1 MKTAFHTALA
11 TAALL
16 AATPTLAR
24 ERASTTA
31 MTCKAANALVTQ
43 RGAVVLGSGGSSYD
57 RYVRSETL
65 CPTGLYGRAAFVPTR
80 DNPQCYIGYYC
91 SGMPEFFDR

>member
-1 MKTAFHTALA
+1 MKTSFLVAFA
-11 TAALL
+11 TAALVM
-16 AATPTLAR
+16 ATPTLAR
-24 ERASTTA
+24 DRASTMA

-43 RGAVVLGSGGSSYD
+43 RGAVVLNTGGSTYD
-57 RYVRSETL
+57 RYVRSETR

-80 DNPQCYIGYYC
+80 DNPQCHIGYYC